1 MVRKKQESES
11 LQQASSILFFVTIA
25 AFLWLII
32 KLSADYTVT
41 EPLTINMKDAPAN
54 LVITDDSQ
62 KHKVTLSTNGFKLL
76 NYYLK
81 PQSRRKVDISLEKVP
96 LHKES
101 ESTYSFSVSYA
112 KEKVANFLTM
122 EPSEV
127 AFDENRIIVN
137 MQQLDSVK
145 VKVIPDLD
153 LTYEKQFNRHG
164 KIQITP
170 DSVTVYGPKNKI
182 KTIDNIH
189 TEHLSLKNVNSN
201 IDKNLS
207 LQLED
212 MIKADCKEVNVK
224 MNVEKYTEAIANV
237 KINNNTDKKLRLF
250 PDKVKIKYIVY
261 LSDYNIINENSF
273 TVNID
278 ANDITP
284 ENNSLPVYLVDY
296 PNNTRIISI
305 EPKEVEYIITE
316 EHEN

>member
-1 MVRKKQESES
+1 M
-11 LQQASSILFFVTIA
+11 
-25 AFLWLII
+25 
-32 KLSADYTVT
+32 
-41 EPLTINMKDAPAN
+41 
-54 LVITDDSQ
+54 
-62 KHKVTLSTNGFKLL
+62 
-76 NYYLK
+76 
-81 PQSRRKVDISLEKVP
+81 
-96 LHKES
+96 HKES

-237 KINNNTDKKLRLF
+237 KINNNTDNKLRLF